1 VVRLGPVRLFANDIE
16 LSRDF
21 YVRQMGFIPTEE
33 TTYKGHR
40 CLFLRCSN
48 EHTAVALYPMALR
61 EDLARLG
68 VSTHTNNFAIGMQVA
83 NYEQLKAAR
92 DYLRDEKVK
101 MLELPQE
108 LFPGMDY
115 VVNAQDPDGHMV
127 QLYYY
132 MEQIGWDGKPRPADQ
147 RRKVQP
153 GVWPDALDALSDS
166 MMGEPYLGPWG

>member
-1 VVRLGPVRLFANDIE
+1 
-16 LSRDF
+16 
-21 YVRQMGFIPTEE
+21 
-33 TTYKGHR
+33 
-40 CLFLRCSN
+40 
-48 EHTAVALYPMALR
+48 MALR